1 MKAEITVRIT
11 HTVNDTGI
19 PPRTFSLQE
28 VMRLDMPVEPEGF
41 ADSVESLVMN
51 NLVNVTTRLCA
62 RVDKDA
68 AEYVEEVRRTGLLQ
82 LELPIQT

>member
-11 HTVNDTGI
+11 HTVNDPGI

-28 VMRLDMPVEPEGF
+28 VMRLDMPVDPEGF

-51 NLVNVTTRLCA
+51 NLVNVTTKLCT
-62 RVDKDA
+62 RVDNDA
-68 AEYVEEVRRTGLLQ
+68 AKYVEEVRRTGLLQ
-82 LELPIQT
+82 LELPIEP

>member
-41 ADSVESLVMN
+41 ADSVESL
-51 NLVNVTTRLCA
+51 LGGTRQKALEHLRRL
-62 RVDKDA
+62 RV
-68 AEYVEEVRRTGLLQ
+68 
-82 LELPIQT
+82 